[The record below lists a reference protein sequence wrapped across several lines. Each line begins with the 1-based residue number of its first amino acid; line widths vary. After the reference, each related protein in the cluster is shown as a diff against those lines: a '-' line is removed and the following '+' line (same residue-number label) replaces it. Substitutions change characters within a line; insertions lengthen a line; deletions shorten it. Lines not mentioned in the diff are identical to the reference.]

1 MLLRRLLFSFFTF
14 ATFQSA
20 FANSAVEFE
29 TKPGESR
36 QDCIIR
42 ALEISPDIVTI
53 ANIRT
58 WCGEEPTTKE
68 QSVNALR
75 ARLHLEENT
84 RLNPFVM
91 TPHNRNYIMPA
102 SYWSNK
108 RWNDS
113 NKEDDKLN
121 SVEVKFQLSLKV
133 PIKTKVFNFYDIY
146 FAYTQTNFFQLYNGA
161 QSRPFREI
169 NYMPELYT
177 VRSLDWQL
185 GPIHTELVGFGYV
198 HQSNGK
204 DIPASRSWD
213 RLFFQYV
220 ATTGDYYWELKP
232 WWRIPENHKKK
243 DANSPRRDDNP
254 DIEKYMGHFELRVL
268 RPVGN
273 HTTELLLRNNLRS
286 TNRGAVQ
293 LDYTFPLKG
302 RFKGIVQVFSGYGDS
317 LINYNDYQNRI
328 SLGILLTDTF

>member
-1 MLLRRLLFSFFTF
+1 MHVARKFFMTLRHCITALLCF
-14 ATFQSA
+14 AA
-20 FANSAVEFE
+20 ANTALAEAPANFE
-29 TKPGESR
+29 KIDGESQ
-36 QDCIIR
+36 QDCVVR
-42 ALEISPDIVTI
+42 ALEISPDDVTI
-53 ANIRT
+53 ADIRI
-58 WCGEEPTTKE
+58 WCGNEPTRKE

-75 ARLHLEENT
+75 ARLHLEKNT

-102 SYWSNK
+102 SYWTNK
-108 RWNDS
+108 KWND
-113 NKEDDKLN
+113 NTKKNDKLN
-121 SVEVKFQLSLKV
+121 SMEVKFQLSLKI
-133 PIKTKVFNFYDIY
+133 PIKTKLFNFYDVY
-146 FAYTQTNFFQLYNGA
+146 FAYTQTNFFQLYNVA
-161 QSRPFREI
+161 QSSHFREI

-177 VRSLDWQL
+177 VRNLDWQF
-185 GPIHTELVGFGYV
+185 GPINTELVGFGFV

-220 ATTGDYYWELKP
+220 ATTGPYYWELKP
-232 WWRIPENHKKK
+232 WWRIPESYKRK
-243 DANSPRRDDNP
+243 DQNSPRRDDNP
-254 DIEKYMGHFELRVL
+254 DIEKYMGHFELRVI

-286 TNRGAVQ
+286 SNRGAVQ

-317 LINYNDYQNRI
+317 LINYNDYQNR
-328 SLGILLTDTF
+328 